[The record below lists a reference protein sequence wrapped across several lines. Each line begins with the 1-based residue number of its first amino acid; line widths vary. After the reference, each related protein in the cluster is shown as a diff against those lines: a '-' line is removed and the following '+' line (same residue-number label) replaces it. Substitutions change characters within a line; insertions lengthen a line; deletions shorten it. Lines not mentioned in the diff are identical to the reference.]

1 MTEILTGEVSREL
14 ISSNILEALRGRLK
28 SDKSLYSQEAVRID
42 TESGSLGHPVEF
54 VDIFVGPL
62 SPFYDPER
70 LQALISILTEDL
82 AKSRESHADNIPF
95 GLSLARVQFIEEKE
109 DKKQVITL
117 VMLPQARYA
126 KICADYFQAWT
137 DKVRPH
143 IADISELT
151 WNVKHEIIE
160 RFRNREH
167 DLEEWASSLIKGK
180 NETNN
185 SES

>member
-1 MTEILTGEVSREL
+1 MTEIFTGEVSREL
-14 ISSNILEALRGRLK
+14 ISNNLLEVLRERLK
-28 SDKSLYSQEAVRID
+28 SDKGLYSQEAVRID

-62 SPFYDPER
+62 SPLYDPER
-70 LQALISILTEDL
+70 LQALTSILIEDL

-95 GLSLARVQFIEEKE
+95 GLNLARVQFIEDKV

-126 KICADYFQAWT
+126 KICADYLQAWT
-137 DKVRPH
+137 DKVHPY

-160 RFRNREH
+160 QFRNREH
-167 DLEEWASSLIKGK
+167 DLEEWVSRLIKGK
-180 NETNN
+180 NETGNPT
-185 SES
+185 S